1 MPRPVA
7 VVTGAASGIG
17 LVAIKRLRS
26 TDWAVAAVDLPGAA
40 LDRVAAETGAVA
52 YPCDVSDADQVRAT
66 VEAVSGQLGVIDR
79 LVNAA
84 GIAVAGRIDEV
95 PATAF
100 ARAMAVNYLGSVH
113 WVQAVLP
120 GMRERGRG
128 ELALIASLAGWMP
141 TPQMGAYTATK
152 FAVVGFAETLA
163 MELRG
168 SGIAVRCVCP
178 MAVKTPML
186 DDIVG
191 RGRHDGLQR
200 LVPFITPE
208 RVVDALDRSLQRPRA
223 GLMVFP
229 DASSA
234 VAWRARRWAPGVL
247 TAVINRFSAA
257 D

>member
-1 MPRPVA
+1 MTRPVA

-17 LVAIKRLRS
+17 LVAVKRLVS
-26 TDWAVAAVDLPGAA
+26 TGWAVAAVDLPGEA
-40 LDRVAAETGAVA
+40 LDRVAEETGAVA
-52 YPCDVSDADQVRAT
+52 YPCDVSDAGQVQAT
-66 VEAVSGQLGVIDR
+66 VAAVNDRLGVVDR

-95 PATAF
+95 PAATF

-120 GMRERGRG
+120 GMRERGHG
-128 ELALIASLAGWMP
+128 EIALIASLAGWMP

-152 FAVVGFAETLA
+152 FAVVAFAETLA
-163 MELRG
+163 MEVRG
-168 SGIAVRCVCP
+168 SGISVRCVCP
-178 MAVKTPML
+178 MAVQTPML

-208 RVVDALDRSLQRPRA
+208 RVVDALERSLQRRRA

-234 VAWRARRWAPGVL
+234 LTWRARRWAPWAL
-247 TAVINRFSAA
+247 TAVLNRLSTTG
-257 D
+257 

>member
-1 MPRPVA
+1 MTGRVA

-17 LVAIKRLRS
+17 LVAIQRLVS
-26 TDWAVAAVDLPGAA
+26 AGWAVAAVDLPGEV
-40 LDRVAAETGAVA
+40 LDRVAERTGAIA

-66 VEAVSGQLGVIDR
+66 VEAVNDRLGVINR

-84 GIAVAGRIDEV
+84 GIAVAGAIDEL
-95 PATAF
+95 PAATF
-100 ARAMAVNYLGSVH
+100 ARAMAVNYLGTVH

-120 GMRERGRG
+120 GMRDQGHG
-128 ELALIASLAGWMP
+128 EIALIASLAGWMP

-168 SGIAVRCVCP
+168 SGISVRCVCP
-178 MAVKTPML
+178 MAVRTPML

-200 LVPFITPE
+200 FVPFITPE
-208 RVVDALDRSLQRPRA
+208 RVVDALEGSLLRRRA

-229 DASSA
+229 DASSK
-234 VAWRARRWAPGVL
+234 VAWRARRWAPRTL
-247 TAVINRFSAA
+247 TAVINRLGAPR
-257 D
+257 

>member
-1 MPRPVA
+1 
-7 VVTGAASGIG
+7 VV
-17 LVAIKRLRS
+17 
-26 TDWAVAAVDLPGAA
+26 AVDLPGEA
-40 LDRVAAETGAVA
+40 LDRVAEETGAFA

-66 VEAVSGQLGVIDR
+66 VTAVNDRLGPIDR

-84 GIAVAGRIDEV
+84 GIAVAGSIDEV
-95 PATAF
+95 PAAAF

-113 WVQAVLP
+113 WVKSVLP

-128 ELALIASLAGWMP
+128 EIALIASLAGWMP
-141 TPQMGAYTATK
+141 APQMGAYTATK

-163 MELRG
+163 IELRG

-178 MAVKTPML
+178 MAVQTPML

-191 RGRHDGLQR
+191 QGRHEGLQR

-208 RVVDALDRSLQRPRA
+208 RVVDALERSLQRRRA

-234 VAWRARRWAPGVL
+234 LTWRARRWAPRTL
-247 TAVINRFSAA
+247 SAA
-257 D
+257 ISRLSAQPPR

>member
-1 MPRPVA
+1 MSTPVA

-17 LVAIKRLRS
+17 LVAVERLVS
-26 TDWAVAAVDLPGAA
+26 TGWAVAAVDLPGEA
-40 LDRVAAETGAVA
+40 LDRVAERTGAA
-52 YPCDVSDADQVRAT
+52 ACPCDVSDADQVRAT
-66 VEAVSGQLGVIDR
+66 VDAVNDRLGAVDR

-95 PATAF
+95 PGATF
-100 ARAMAVNYLGSVH
+100 ARAMAVNYLGGVH
-113 WVQAVLP
+113 WVQGVLP
-120 GMRERGRG
+120 GMREQGRG
-128 ELALIASLAGWMP
+128 EIAMIASLAGWMP

-178 MAVKTPML
+178 MAVQTPML

-191 RGRHDGLQR
+191 QGRHDGLKR
-200 LVPFITPE
+200 FVPFITPE
-208 RVVDALDRSLQRPRA
+208 RVVDALEGSLQRRRA

-234 VAWRARRWAPGVL
+234 IAWRARRWVPRTL
-247 TAVINRFSAA
+247 TAVFNRFGAP
-257 D
+257 